1 MQKRCGVILMNMCN
15 RAALEQLSDKE
26 IVDYWNTLENRLGE
40 LEVIGAREDC
50 DVSEEVKVCVSTKKL
65 CSSILRKRGVR
76 YRTYYIIHRWGM
88 FEVLVKKHYISK
100 KGQVAIVHVK
110 DYDPEV

>member
-1 MQKRCGVILMNMCN
+1 MNMCN
-15 RAALEQLSDKE
+15 REALEQLSDKE
-26 IVDYWNTLENRLGE
+26 IVDYWNTLEKRLGE
-40 LEVIGAREDC
+40 LEVIGAREDY
-50 DVSEEVKVCVSTKKL
+50 DVSEEEKACVAAKKL

-88 FEVLVKKHYISK
+88 FEALVKKHSIRK

>member
-1 MQKRCGVILMNMCN
+1 MNM
-15 RAALEQLSDKE
+15 RTREVLEHLSDKE
-26 IVDYWNTLENRLGE
+26 ILDYWNNIEKRLGE

-76 YRTYYIIHRWGM
+76 YRTYYIVHRWGM
-88 FEVLVKKHYISK
+88 FEALVKKHSIRK